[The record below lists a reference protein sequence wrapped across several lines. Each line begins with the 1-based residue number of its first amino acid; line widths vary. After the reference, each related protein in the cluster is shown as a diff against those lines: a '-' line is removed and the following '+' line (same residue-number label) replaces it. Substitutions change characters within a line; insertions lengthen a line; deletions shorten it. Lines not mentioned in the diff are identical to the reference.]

1 MEDPQ
6 IESEDPASVARR
18 ISLNALARRA
28 YSTGELKRLLEKK
41 LVPSEIIHELI
52 VKLTRSGL
60 LNDSEY
66 ARAFRDSRIRTKG
79 LSARLI
85 ARELQE
91 RGIDSELIQ
100 EVVDEIAHLD
110 FPDAAIVAAAKKLR
124 STQDSRKARDRAI
137 SLLARRGYSLS
148 QAVKIVELAS
158 K

>member
-110 FPDAAIVAAAKKLR
+110 FPDAAIVAAAKKIAFN
-124 STQDSRKARDRAI
+124 SR
-137 SLLARRGYSLS
+137 LS
-148 QAVKIVELAS
+148 QSEESGDFATSAQGILALTS
-158 K
+158 GKNCGIG